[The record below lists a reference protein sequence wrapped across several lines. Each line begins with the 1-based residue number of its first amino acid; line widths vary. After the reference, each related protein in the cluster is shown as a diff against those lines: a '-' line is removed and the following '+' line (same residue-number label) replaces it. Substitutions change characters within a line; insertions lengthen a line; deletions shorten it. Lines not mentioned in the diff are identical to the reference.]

1 MLRVNSQ
8 SLEYVKVPVFAKKA
22 GVAYDPSSDTVKMT
36 FVQSETLPA
45 SPTWYNATWEDTTG
59 GHMAR
64 CLVGPNPGVVQLT
77 ADHDPWFV
85 FVQITDSPEIPVIEA
100 GPIEVY

>member
-8 SLEYVKVPVFAKKA
+8 SLEYVKVPVFAKKL
-22 GVAYDPSSDTVKMT
+22 GVAYDPSSDVVKMT
-36 FVQSETLPA
+36 FVQSETLA
-45 SPTWYNATWEDTTG
+45 VSPTWYSATWEDTTG

-64 CLVGPNPGVVQLT
+64 CLVGPTGAVQLA
-77 ADHDPWFV
+77 ADHDPWYV
-85 FVQITDSPEIPVIEA
+85 FVQITDNPEVPVIEA

>member
-1 MLRVNSQ
+1 MLRINSQ

-22 GVAYDPSSDTVKMT
+22 GVAYDPSTDVVEMT

-45 SPTWYNATWEDTTG
+45 NPTWYDATWEPRTG
-59 GHMAR
+59 GQSAR
-64 CLVGPNPGVVQLT
+64 CLVGPAPGVVQLT
-77 ADHDPWFV
+77 ADHDPWYV
-85 FVQITDSPEIPVIEA
+85 FIKISDNPEVPVIEA